1 MSVESCSNNFVAT
14 HAKNWKKTGVKSVLL
29 IAFQTLMG
37 QDRNS
42 AIPRTIW
49 AISVEVIHG
58 CLHGEHPGGEGKG
71 WALQRLSNVL
81 NGDAPPRGPTTYPF
95 MYRYPF
101 RITSVKNGVPF
112 IYLLKASLLF
122 IIFQLAI
129 NKLK

>member
-42 AIPRTIW
+42 AIPRTIRGNPGRGHSRMFTKR
-49 AISVEVIHG
+49 A
-58 CLHGEHPGGEGKG
+58 PGGGGEG

-122 IIFQLAI
+122 IIFQVAI